1 MIITLNMDTDKDRD
15 TCKKVLE
22 LVLGCG
28 CTVDL
33 EVVGRPGAVKR
44 LYKGV
49 TDVWPTE
56 DAEFKKR
63 VNNEPTDEPTDEQP
77 KKRRGRPPKVKKDIY
92 TLAREKTA
100 GRNS

>member
-1 MIITLNMDTDKDRD
+1 MRDMIITLNMDTEKDRD

-22 LVLGCG
+22 LVLGFG
-28 CTVDL
+28 GTVDL
-33 EVVGRPGAVKR
+33 EVVGQPRQVKR

-63 VNNEPTDEPTDEQP
+63 GNNEQP
-77 KKRRGRPPKVKKDIY
+77 KKRRGRPPKANKDIY
-92 TLAREKTA
+92 HLARERIAERSK
-100 GRNS
+100 